1 MLDPNP
7 GLIAWTIVTF
17 IILVLILRKFAW
29 KPILKALQDR
39 EAHVQSTLERA
50 EEARKEAARIL
61 DENRKQLDRAEEEG
75 RRIMTESRALGE
87 KLKEEIIA
95 KANQQSQR
103 LVDQAKEEIDRDK
116 QAALNQLRS
125 EVASLAIKAAEKI
138 LDETLDET
146 RHRKIVDAY
155 LHQLPKN

>member
-17 IILVLILRKFAW
+17 ILLVLILRRYAW
-29 KPILKALQDR
+29 KPILKALQER
-39 EAHVQSTLERA
+39 EAHVQATIERA
-50 EEARKEAARIL
+50 EEARREAGRL
-61 DENRKQLDRAEEEG
+61 LEENQRQLERAEEEG
-75 RRIMTESRALGE
+75 HRIMTESRALGE

-95 KANQQSQR
+95 KANQQTQR
-103 LVDQAKEEIDRDK
+103 MVEQAKEEIDRDK
-116 QAALNQLRS
+116 QAALTQLRS

-138 LDETLDET
+138 LDETLDEG
-146 RHRKIVDAY
+146 RHRKIVDGY

>member
-50 EEARKEAARIL
+50 EEARKEAARL
-61 DENRKQLDRAEEEG
+61 LEENRKQLDRAEEEG

-103 LVDQAKEEIDRDK
+103 LVEQAKEEIDRDK
-116 QAALNQLRS
+116 QAALNQLRG
-125 EVASLAIKAAEKI
+125 EVASLAIKVAEKI

-155 LHQLPKN
+155 LHQLPEN